1 MLRFLSSSQSPPPS
15 PPDGNLPPPGPP
27 EPRRRR
33 GDDVIISKKINDVII
48 PLSRSFLSLPPP
60 VLQDRIIQLAT
71 LIEYLL
77 RSFSTG
83 TAITIWKM
91 SEPQVFDYMQFMEWI
106 NGMIMEYSVVTE
118 AKAALKRMRDLLVR
132 FMDLRTPLPPPFH
145 LVVQQVGNDLKFTY
159 QGEPEPAIRVTNL
172 DRDTYV
178 RATQHQMFNDLATA
192 TDLARSRFNR
202 GFDDMLLY
210 LREAVHGED
219 DPFFALTK
227 RIAEYANSVNIP
239 FYYPYATILSYT
251 PALYFLCGF
260 SVYGYQLI
268 NMLSPVAQMLTPV
281 TIDFLPADMNFLANL
296 CTPYSHNHVFGPGGC
311 AWLIIGIYDRLLLDI
326 DNHTRYVSPIT
337 SLLQSPA
344 YLRIQYTRGDGTSG
358 QWDIQLRPEFSPVY
372 CTDANLVQALLEIE
386 RIFDECYTM
395 FNARHVDFYKDEV
408 RESND
413 HKVVKLSV
421 SLVGVYRRSIRG
433 GQIVSGSNLF
443 WERMLDIPGGRFKG
457 RKANFILFR
466 SFDTLTNKYLH
477 GCVYRALN
485 CSCAKN
491 DDDKVVFC
499 HCPLPETM
507 EGVAIE
513 DIPELVRAN
522 GDKYI
527 VFVVIISKKDEDGKS
542 GKNVELLHF
551 GKRYYEGGKVLYISQ
566 PDWNKVQGHCAL
578 WLPNDEVPNCKD
590 AEYSRFL
597 GYGGYNKVNR
607 ILCGSDMPNVCPI
620 CGEMYSDANSWAHYV
635 HHSSDL
641 VCHLCGLKYET
652 AEDLNV
658 HCKFHCKKLPEFSA
672 IMLKD
677 DDIVYHEP
685 SPSEW
690 INVYADLESAIT
702 DPDAEG
708 NREHVNILIGWVDDY
723 NKQVQIKKRINDFF
737 NEIAKLP
744 ATDIRIY
751 FHNGEGY
758 DFHFIIRDLC
768 ECRKGFVK
776 NFSVVGDSGQKIRF
790 FSVDYRGKHLHFR
803 DTFAFVSESLEKWV
817 KSSKE
822 SGCKF
827 EMFRSTFDDYKQS
840 ILLRKNPF
848 PYNAILGADDLKK
861 SVDEMI
867 AWATCDKAEE
877 IFCYKM
883 SKEELISFAEWLVT
897 NKEKCKW
904 KTVGDYYEDYLRCD
918 VSQLCDIMRH
928 FEANV
933 YEEYGLNV
941 HDFYG
946 TPSLTWAA
954 WLKQNKFPLE
964 PITSSK
970 HYDVI
975 NSCIRGGQT
984 GVMTRLY
991 DSEKEGGAMFD
1002 LDINSLYATVML
1014 KFDFPCHDW
1023 KEEEIPLTKDILK
1036 FLKELHANGRSA
1048 FVELDMVVKE
1058 NEAYEDY
1065 VPVASKR
1072 RIKGCYN
1079 YHAMEFYQTENP
1091 DCMFFSGLTQV
1102 YGKHEHYCC
1111 HSRNLIW
1118 YIEHDVIEIEQIWFI
1133 LSGKDEP
1140 VFREY
1145 VQHNLDKRAEFN
1157 DDPIKK
1163 MLYKLLNNSLY
1174 GKTYED
1180 ETQRAEYCIEA
1191 VDKVNTSDIFKV
1203 RRAITQMGEWI
1214 LYEATK
1220 KVFKVN
1226 KPVYLGACITEFSK
1240 LWMYQMYYDKI
1251 RPHFPD
1257 CRVYYTDTDAI
1268 TIFFPTMV
1276 RTLLDVAE
1284 ELNTDEEQ
1292 IIDTSNFDTLP
1303 KETRHIR
1310 MNKQP
1315 GLFKS
1320 ETGEHRILK
1329 FIGLRAKTYIMVCE
1343 DDFVKMS
1350 VKGCPLAEKAKL
1362 KWDDFYEVLFSPGEG
1377 KVLEYD
1383 AIRSKY
1389 HHVRSVR
1396 LRRIVL
1402 SADDRKRYITD
1413 DLIHTFPLFS
1423 SQHQA
1428 AIKYKNPLHQ

>member
-1 MLRFLSSSQSPPPS
+1 MSASLSPPLLPS
-15 PPDGNLPPPGPP
+15 PPLPQGPGGPP
-27 EPRRRR
+27 SRRRR
-33 GDDVIISKKINDVII
+33 VNDVINDLQGNDVII
-48 PLSRSFLSLPPP
+48 HLNNNLFSLP
-60 VLQDRIIQLAT
+60 VEVIQDRIVKLAT

-77 RSFSTG
+77 RSFDDPA
-83 TAITIWKM
+83 AIVVWRM
-91 SEPQVFDYMQFMEWI
+91 SPPNVYDWNLFFNWI
-106 NGMIMEYSVVTE
+106 NGPVVEFASVQ
-118 AKAALKRMRDLLVR
+118 AADDALNRLRMNLITYIDR
-132 FMDLRTPLPPPFH
+132 PPELPPPFH
-145 LVVQQVGNDLKFTY
+145 LVVQQRGNDLQFRF
-159 QGEPEPAIRVTNL
+159 QGIPQPVILVQNL
-172 DRDTYV
+172 NRDIYV
-178 RATQHQMFNDLATA
+178 RATQNQMLNDLATA
-192 TDLARSRFNR
+192 SALARRRFQMGIEEMLRFLRQVSNSR
-202 GFDDMLLY
+202 
-210 LREAVHGED
+210 D

-227 RIAEYANSVNIP
+227 RVADYSNNIQLA
-239 FYYPYATILSYT
+239 FYYPYGTILAYS
-251 PALYFLCGF
+251 PALYFLVGF
-260 SVYGYQLI
+260 SISGQQL
-268 NMLSPVAQMLTPV
+268 LDMLTPLSHTLAPPSV
-281 TIDFLPADMNFLANL
+281 VLQAADLQVIANL
-296 CTPYSHNHVFGPGGC
+296 CTSHANHHVFGPGGC
-311 AWLIIGIYDRLLLDI
+311 AWFIIGIFDRLITAIL
-326 DNHTRYVSPIT
+326 NPASYVSPIVDT
-337 SLLQSPA
+337 LHMPA
-344 YLRIQYTRGDGTSG
+344 LLRIEFVRADGSQG
-358 QWDIQLRPEFSPVY
+358 QWDLHLRRELSPFYATVSEQHM
-372 CTDANLVQALLEIE
+372 ASLEME

-395 FNARHVDFYKDEV
+395 FNAKYIDFYKEEY

-413 HKVVKLSV
+413 HKVVGIKI
-421 SLVGVYRRSIRG
+421 SLIGVHRRTVRG
-433 GQIVSGSNLF
+433 GQIISGSNLF
-443 WERMLDIPGGRFKG
+443 WERMIDIPGGRFKG
-457 RKANFILFR
+457 RKSNFVLFR
-466 SFDTLTNKYLH
+466 SFDSLTNAFLT

-485 CSCAKN
+485 CRCSKN
-491 DDDKVVFC
+491 TDDKAVFC
-499 HCPLPETM
+499 TCPLPKVL
-507 EGVAIE
+507 EGVALE
-513 DIPELVRAN
+513 DIPALVKEN
-522 GDKYI
+522 GDNYI
-527 VFVVIISKKDEDGKS
+527 VFVVIISKKDEDGKN
-542 GKNVELLHF
+542 GKSVELLHF
-551 GKRYYEGGKVLYISQ
+551 GENYYKGGKVMYISQ

-578 WLPNDEVPNCKD
+578 WLPNESVPNCKD
-590 AEYSRFL
+590 EEYARFL
-597 GYGGYNKVNR
+597 GYSGYNKINR
-607 ILCGSDMPNVCPI
+607 ILCGKDCPNVCPI
-620 CGEMYSDANSWAHYV
+620 CGELFGDANSWAHFV
-635 HHSSDL
+635 HHSSDK
-641 VCHLCGLKYET
+641 VCHLCGLKYEKE
-652 AEDLNV
+652 EDLLV

-672 IMLKD
+672 ILLKD
-677 DDIVYHEP
+677 DEIAFHEHVE
-685 SPSEW
+685 STC

-702 DPDAEG
+702 EPDEQG
-708 NREHVNILIGWVDDY
+708 NREHINILIGWVDDY
-723 NKQVQIKKRINDFF
+723 NKKVEIKKRINDFF
-737 NEIAKLP
+737 NELVKLP
-744 ATDIRIY
+744 STDIRIY

-758 DFHFIIRDLC
+758 DFHFVIRDLC

-827 EMFRSTFDDYKQS
+827 ETFCSTFDEYKQT

-848 PYNAILGADDLKK
+848 PYNAILSPDDLKK
-861 SVDEMI
+861 PIEEMI

-877 IFCYKM
+877 IFCFKM
-883 SKEELISFAEWLVT
+883 DKKELIKFAEWLVT
-897 NKEKCKW
+897 NKDKCKW

-918 VSQLCDIMRH
+918 VSQLRDIMRH

-933 YEEYGLNV
+933 TEEYGLNV
-941 HDFYG
+941 HDYYG

-964 PITSSK
+964 PIVSSK

-984 GVMTRLY
+984 GVMTRMY

-1014 KFDFPCHDW
+1014 KFDYPCHDW
-1023 KEEEIPLTKDILK
+1023 KEESIPYPDDVLD
-1036 FLKELHANGRSA
+1036 FLRRLHESGRSA
-1048 FVELDMVVKE
+1048 FIELDLTVKE
-1058 NEAYEDY
+1058 NECYEDY
-1065 VPVASKR
+1065 IPVASKR
-1072 RIKGCYN
+1072 RVKGCYD
-1079 YHAMEFYQTENP
+1079 YPAMQFYQAENP
-1091 DCMFFSGLTQV
+1091 ECMFFQGLTQV

-1111 HSRNLIW
+1111 HSRNLCW
-1118 YIEHDVIEIEQIWFI
+1118 YLEHDVIEIHQIWFI

-1140 VFREY
+1140 VFRDY

-1180 ETQRAEYCIEA
+1180 ETQRAEYCVEPLEK
-1191 VDKVNTSDIFKV
+1191 VDTADVFKV
-1203 RRAITQMGEWI
+1203 RRTITQMGDWI

-1220 KVFKVN
+1220 KVFRVN

-1268 TIFFPTMV
+1268 TVLFPTMV
-1276 RTLLDVAE
+1276 KTLLDVAE
-1284 ELNTDEEQ
+1284 ELNTDDEQ
-1292 IIDTSNFDTLP
+1292 IIDTSNFTVLP
-1303 KETRHIR
+1303 EEERHKR

-1343 DDFVKMS
+1343 DDFIKMS

-1362 KWDDFYEVLFSPGEG
+1362 KWEDFYEVLFSPGEG
-1377 KVLEYD
+1377 KVIEYD

-1396 LRRIVL
+1396 LKRIVL

-1423 SQHQA
+1423 SQHEA
-1428 AIKYKNPLHQ
+1428 AIKCKNPLPQ